1 MALSGPPVAWNAAPD
16 RWEPYRRA
24 ERLRSVEGAVV
35 GDALTR
41 TVPRTLL
48 LCGLAVVGL
57 TVAAAYQPLPVLM
70 LVIGVPV
77 LAWGCMRPKRFVAAA
92 VVASLFAKSA
102 AQVSGIA
109 VVDFLDELAIAASL
123 AVSLGPRL
131 LRGQLIRTFPG
142 FGWFVIFGL
151 LGVLSGFAADVPLV
165 VLGSGTALASK
176 GILLALAVAQLQWSP
191 ADVRR
196 LAKGGVAV
204 LLFTIACSLVNL
216 AIPQTWQAVVGN
228 IPQVSYRAAIPS
240 LIGPFVEPGTLGIM
254 AALGFLALIAWN
266 TTMGGTR
273 FTWLLSAGMALVAV
287 FSFRRKTWL
296 GMMGSF
302 LWLSSRAGRSGV
314 FATAV
319 ATVSGIVIVFWST
332 LLTALQGIVATYFD
346 QSEGTAART
355 LMTRDSFFVALD
367 YFPLG
372 AGFGR
377 FGSDTAS
384 EFYSPLYLE
393 RGYQNVWGLSER
405 TGNALFLTDT
415 MWPAIL
421 GETGILGLLAF
432 VIALVAIFRRLR
444 RLTADQ
450 EPIVRW
456 MGLTG
461 IAWVFQYLL
470 ESTGN
475 PVFVSPPS
483 YVPLF
488 LLVGLLGSFGGRSS
502 GSGGGDADE
511 EPAGTG
517 GGAPAGAEVSRV
529 APTAAVR

>member
-1 MALSGPPVAWNAAPD
+1 MRRCPD
-16 RWEPYRRA
+16 QEEPYRRA
-24 ERLRSVEGAVV
+24 GRLRGVEGVVV

-41 TVPRTLL
+41 TVPRTLV
-48 LCGLAVVGL
+48 LCVLAVVGL
-57 TVAAAYQPLPVLM
+57 TAAAAYQPVPVLL
-70 LVIGVPV
+70 LVIGVPLLV
-77 LAWGCMRPKRFVAAA
+77 WGCQHPKRFLAAA
-92 VVASLFAKSA
+92 VVACLLAKTA
-102 AQVSGIA
+102 AQVSGIK
-109 VVDFLDELAIAASL
+109 VVDYLDEGAIAAAL

-131 LRGQLIRTFPG
+131 LRGQPIRSFPG
-142 FGWFVIFGL
+142 LGWFLLFGV
-151 LGVLSGFAADVPLV
+151 LGVVSGLVADVPLV
-165 VLGSGTALASK
+165 VLGTGAALASK
-176 GILLALAVAQLQWSP
+176 GILLSLAVAQVQWSP

-196 LAKGGVAV
+196 LAKGGVAF
-204 LLFTIACSLVNL
+204 LFFIIACSLVNL
-216 AIPQTWQAVVGN
+216 AIPQTWQATVGN

-254 AALGFLALIAWN
+254 AALGFLAVVAWN

-296 GMMGSF
+296 GMIGSF

-314 FATAV
+314 FPTAL
-319 ATVSGIVIVFWST
+319 ATVAGIVILFWST

-355 LMTRDSFFVALD
+355 LMTRDSFFVAVD
-367 YFPLG
+367 HFPLG

-377 FGSDTAS
+377 FGSDTAAT
-384 EFYSPLYLE
+384 FYSPLYLE

-421 GETGILGLLAF
+421 GEAGILGLLAF
-432 VIALVAIFRRLR
+432 VFALVAVFQRLR
-444 RLTADQ
+444 RLSVDQ
-450 EPIVRW
+450 EPIARW
-456 MGLTG
+456 LGLTG
-461 IAWVFQYLL
+461 IAWIFQYLL

-488 LLVGLLGSFGGRSS
+488 LLVGLLGSFGA
-502 GSGGGDADE
+502 GSAGNDEKDAGE
-511 EPAGTG
+511 VPAGT
-517 GGAPAGAEVSRV
+517 AGRPDVARV
-529 APTAAVR
+529 TETAAAR

>member
-1 MALSGPPVAWNAAPD
+1 MG
-16 RWEPYRRA
+16 E
-24 ERLRSVEGAVV
+24 
-35 GDALTR
+35 ALTR

-48 LCGLAVVGL
+48 LCVLAVVGL
-57 TVAAAYQPLPVLM
+57 TAAAAYQPLPVLL
-70 LVIGVPV
+70 LVIGVPLIV
-77 LAWGCMRPKRFVAAA
+77 WGSQHPKRFLAGA
-92 VVASLFAKSA
+92 VLACLFAKSS
-102 AQVSGIA
+102 AQVSGIG
-109 VVDFLDELAIAASL
+109 VLDFLDEGAIAAAML
-123 AVSLGPRL
+123 VCVGPRL
-131 LRGQLIRTFPG
+131 LRGQPIRTFPG
-142 FGWFVIFGL
+142 FVWFLAFGL
-151 LGVLSGFAADVPLV
+151 LGVVSGVLADVPLV
-165 VLGSGTALASK
+165 VLGSGTLLASK
-176 GILLALAVAQLQWSP
+176 GILLSLAVAQVQWTP

-204 LLFTIACSLVNL
+204 LLFIIACSLVNL
-216 AIPQTWQAVVGN
+216 AIPQAWQAAIGN

-254 AALGFLALIAWN
+254 AALGFLALVAWN

-296 GMMGSF
+296 GMMASF

-314 FATAV
+314 FATAL
-319 ATVSGIVIVFWST
+319 ATVAGIVIVFWST

-421 GETGILGLLAF
+421 GESGLIGLL
-432 VIALVAIFRRLR
+432 VYVVALVAVFRRLR
-444 RLTADQ
+444 RLSTDG
-450 EPIVRW
+450 EPIARW
-456 MGLTG
+456 LGLTG
-461 IAWVFQYLL
+461 IAWIFQYLL

-488 LLVGLLGSFGGRSS
+488 LLIGLLGSFGGRSS
-502 GSGGGDADE
+502 GNDGADSGE
-511 EPAGTG
+511 VPAEAPP
-517 GGAPAGAEVSRV
+517 GATRPAEVGRITQ
-529 APTAAVR
+529 TAAAR

>member
-1 MALSGPPVAWNAAPD
+1 MRDP
-16 RWEPYRRA
+16 
-24 ERLRSVEGAVV
+24 
-35 GDALTR
+35 LTR
-41 TVPRTLL
+41 TMVRTLVPCL
-48 LCGLAVVGL
+48 LV
-57 TVAAAYQPLPVLM
+57 VAALTAAAAFQPVPVLV
-70 LVIGVPV
+70 LVLGAPV
-77 LAWGCMRPKRFVAAA
+77 LAWGWMRPKRFVAAA
-92 VVASLFAKSA
+92 VVACLFAKTA

-109 VVDFLDELAIAASL
+109 AVDFLDEGAIAASL
-123 AVSLGPRL
+123 AVCLGPRL
-131 LRGQLIRTFPG
+131 LGGQPIRTFPG
-142 FGWFVIFGL
+142 LGWFTAFGL
-151 LGVLSGFAADVPLV
+151 LGVGSAVAADVPFV
-165 VLGSGTALASK
+165 VLASGAALAMK
-176 GILLALAVAQLQWSP
+176 GILLALAVAQLQWSS

-196 LAKGGVAV
+196 LARGGVAV
-204 LLFTIACSLVNL
+204 LLFIIACSLVNL
-216 AIPQTWQAVVGN
+216 AIPQTWQATVGN

-254 AALGFLALIAWN
+254 SALGFLAVVAWN
-266 TTMGGTR
+266 TTMGATR

-319 ATVSGIVIVFWST
+319 ATVAGILVVFWSA
-332 LLTALQGIVATYFD
+332 LLNALQALVSTYVD
-346 QSEGTAART
+346 QSQGTAART
-355 LMTRDSFFVALD
+355 LMTRDSFFVAMD

-405 TGNALFLTDT
+405 AGNALFLTDT

-421 GETGILGLLAF
+421 GETGVLGLLVF
-432 VIALVAIFRRLR
+432 LLALVAVFRRLR
-444 RLTADQ
+444 RLSVDDA
-450 EPIVRW
+450 PIARW
-456 MGLTG
+456 LGLTG
-461 IAWVFQYLL
+461 IAWIFQYLL

-488 LLVGLLGSFGGRSS
+488 FLIGLLGSFGTRPA
-502 GSGGGDADE
+502 GDNGPDAGEESPADT
-511 EPAGTG
+511 EPAGAAELQPVAAG
-517 GGAPAGAEVSRV
+517 RIPAR
-529 APTAAVR
+529 AAHS

>member
-1 MALSGPPVAWNAAPD
+1 MALSVARP
-16 RWEPYRRA
+16 RVTLRRTERESYSRA
-24 ERLRSVEGAVV
+24 VRLRGVEGAVV

-41 TVPRTLL
+41 TMPRTVA
-48 LCGLAVVGL
+48 LCVLAVAVL
-57 TVAAAYQPLPVLM
+57 TAGAAYQPVPVLL
-70 LVIGVPV
+70 LVVGVPV
-77 LAWGCMRPKRFVAAA
+77 LVWGVQHPKRFVALAILGCLFSK
-92 VVASLFAKSA
+92 SL
-102 AQVSGIA
+102 AQVSGIPP
-109 VVDFLDELAIAASL
+109 VDYLDEASIAASL
-123 AVSLGPRL
+123 LVCLGPRI
-131 LRGQLIRTFPG
+131 LRGQPIRTFPG
-142 FGWFVIFGL
+142 FGWFTLF
-151 LGVLSGFAADVPLV
+151 GVLGIVSGLVANVPLV
-165 VLGSGTALASK
+165 VLASGSALALK
-176 GILLALAVAQLQWSP
+176 GILLALAVAQVQWSA

-204 LLFTIACSLVNL
+204 MLFIIACSLVNL
-216 AIPQTWQAVVGN
+216 AIPQTWQGLVGN

-254 AALGFLALIAWN
+254 SALGFLALVAWN

-273 FTWLLSAGMALVAV
+273 FTWLMSAGMALVAV

-296 GMMGSF
+296 GMIGSF

-319 ATVSGIVIVFWST
+319 ATVAGILVVFWST

-355 LMTRDSFFVALD
+355 LMTKDSFFVALD
-367 YFPLG
+367 HFPLG

-421 GETGILGLLAF
+421 GETGILGLLVF
-432 VIALVAIFRRLR
+432 VAALVAVFRRLR
-444 RLTADQ
+444 RLSRDEA
-450 EPIVRW
+450 PIARW
-456 MGLTG
+456 LGLTG
-461 IAWVFQYLL
+461 IAWIFQYLL

-488 LLVGLLGSFGGRSS
+488 LLMGLLGSFGGKTP
-502 GSGGGDADE
+502 GGQADRTDDGQPAA
-511 EPAGTG
+511 EPAPD
-517 GGAPAGAEVSRV
+517 GGADV
-529 APTAAVR
+529 AQVTRTAAVR